1 MSEVKI
7 IQIVEGH
14 GECSATPILIRR
26 IASDIF
32 PDFVPQI
39 LYPIRIPAS
48 RLLKA
53 GEIERAVA
61 LASYKVNGVGGIFI
75 LLDGDFK
82 DCCPAQ
88 NGPELLARAQATRRN
103 MPIFVV
109 LAKMEY
115 EAWFLAAAESLR
127 GKRGLPET
135 LEPPPNPENIR
146 GAKEWLSD
154 HMPEGQRYIE
164 TTDQPAF
171 TKLFD
176 MTTARKN
183 SDSFDKC
190 YRDIEKMLR
199 GLRGS

>member
-1 MSEVKI
+1 MSEAKI
-7 IQIVEGH
+7 IPIVEGY

-26 IASDIF
+26 IALDIF
-32 PDFVPQI
+32 PDFVPRI

-61 LASYKVNGVGGIFI
+61 LASYKLNGKGGIFI

-82 DCCPAQ
+82 DCCPAR
-88 NGPELLARAQATRRN
+88 NGPELRTRAQATRRDI
-103 MPIFVV
+103 PIFVV

-127 GKRGLPET
+127 GQRGLPTT
-135 LEPPPNPENIR
+135 LEQPLNPENIR
-146 GAKEWLSD
+146 GAKEWLSAR
-154 HMPEGQRYIE
+154 MPKGQRYSE

-171 TKLFD
+171 TGLFN
-176 MTTARKN
+176 MTAARTN
-183 SDSFDKC
+183 SESFNKC
-190 YRDIEKMLR
+190 YRDIETMLR
-199 GLRGS
+199 GLRVS